1 MVIFLTLLVKKVGN
15 QAVATEKIGVKSF
28 LIESI
33 PYKYKIDNFFIGRK
47 NNMIKKPIIIDTDP
61 GIDDA
66 VALAIALYSEELD
79 VRLITTVAGNVGLD
93 KVTNNALRLL
103 EFFKKDIPVAL
114 GAERP
119 LIKAPIEASNVHGSS
134 GMDGFDFEEPS
145 KDLLLKENAVNAMY
159 RVIMSSEH
167 PITIVPIGPLT
178 NIALLLRL
186 YPEVKNNIAE
196 IVLMGGSTARGNA
209 SVMAEFNIYADPEA
223 AKIVF
228 ESDLPIVMVGLDVGQ
243 KALVYPEDS
252 KQLKDMNETGNMIYQ
267 LFQKYR
273 GGSMKIGLKMY
284 DSCAIAYLLKP
295 EMFEVVETYVDV
307 ELNGALTAGC
317 TVVDFKGYLGKENN
331 AKVCTDINPQ
341 MFKEWFME
349 SLSKCN

>member
-1 MVIFLTLLVKKVGN
+1 MTK
-15 QAVATEKIGVKSF
+15 
-28 LIESI
+28 
-33 PYKYKIDNFFIGRK
+33 R
-47 NNMIKKPIIIDTDP
+47 PIIIDTDP

-93 KVTNNALRLL
+93 KVTTNALRLL
-103 EFFKKDIPVAL
+103 KFFNKNIPVAL

-119 LIKAPIEASNVHGSS
+119 LIKEPIDASDIHGST
-134 GMDGFDFEEPS
+134 GMDGFDFEEPTE
-145 KDLLLKENAVNAMY
+145 DLVLKENAVNAMY
-159 RVIMSSEH
+159 RVIMESEV

-178 NIALLLRL
+178 NIALLLKL
-186 YPEVKNNIAE
+186 YPEVKANIAE

-209 SVMAEFNIYADPEA
+209 GVMAEFNIFADPEA

-228 ESDLPIVMVGLDVGQ
+228 QSNLPIVMVGLDVGL

-252 KQLKDMNETGNMIYQ
+252 EQLKDMNQTGRMIYQ

-273 GGSMKIGLKMY
+273 GGSMKTGLKMY

-295 EMFEVVETYVDV
+295 EMFQVTDTFVDV
-307 ELNGALTAGC
+307 ELNGSMTTGC
-317 TVVDFKGYLGKENN
+317 TVVDFKGYLGKSSN
-331 AKVCTDINPQ
+331 AKVCVDIDPQ
-341 MFKEWFME
+341 MFKQWFME
-349 SLSKCN
+349 SLKKCN